1 MSGNRRTD
9 EPKITLSEVDSRN
22 ILEAYGLPVAAQ
34 VVAADEKEATRK
46 SGKIGYPVVIKA
58 YGAGLAHKTERG
70 VVRTD
75 IRSENDVVRACREI
89 RDAAGPDWEGFLIQP
104 MIQGRREFVAGLL
117 RDVSFGPCVM
127 FGLGGIFTEAIADV
141 SFRIAPVSRAQAMEM
156 MDELRS
162 AALLGAFRG
171 EARADRGQLADAIAG
186 LSRLA
191 MERPEVAEADI
202 NPLIIGPDGRVHA
215 VDALVA
221 LDPDGSGKTKDGDA
235 DSGASPEKIQR
246 QEIRRALDVM
256 TRARSVAVVG
266 ASRNRKGNFPGIF
279 ACMRNFGFSGNLYPI
294 NPKIDEING
303 IKAYPSLTAL
313 PEKVD
318 LVIISVP
325 ARLVP
330 DALEDCVASGNRHV
344 HIFSSGFQ
352 ESGEEEGIRL
362 YDRIRE
368 IARKG
373 GLHVIGPN
381 CMGLYVPQNRML
393 TWVHA
398 PKTAGPVSMISQS
411 GGNAQEFTHFASKH
425 YKVFFNK
432 VISYGNAL
440 TLDSTDFL
448 DYLARDPN
456 TSMIAMYIE
465 GVRDGRRLLELVYRT
480 NPEKPVIIY
489 KAGMTE
495 SGARAVSS
503 HTGAMAGDRKLWDA
517 FFRQTGAVRVESV
530 EEMADAAAAFHYLKT
545 TRGRRT
551 AVLSVGGGAGVSV
564 ADTCSKMGMDVPA
577 LSTETIARIRAFIPP
592 EGNML
597 RNPIDSVLAFMNLE
611 LLGKIFGILTESRE
625 IDNVVVS
632 LPLDWLYDQETGGS
646 RIDTIADYLAQNG
659 RELLPG
665 IPLVVVWRQFVDSD
679 EIRSKADVLA
689 DILLEAGIPVFD
701 GLRRAVGSLAKLAAY
716 CEFCGKT
723 GDSG

>member
-1 MSGNRRTD
+1 MKR
-9 EPKITLSEVDSRN
+9 TLSELDSKN
-22 ILEAYGLPVAAQ
+22 MLEAFGVPVAAHA
-34 VVAADEKEATRK
+34 VAADEKEAVREAN
-46 SGKIGYPVVIKA
+46 KIGYPVVIKA

-75 IRSENDVVRACREI
+75 LRSENDVVRACQEI
-89 RDAAGPDWEGFLIQP
+89 LNAAGADWEGFLIQP
-104 MIQGRREFVAGLL
+104 MIQGRREFVAGLF
-117 RDVSFGPCVM
+117 REEPFGPCVM

-141 SFRIAPVSRAQAMEM
+141 SFRIAPVSTAQAMEM

-162 AALLGAFRG
+162 AALLGPFRG
-171 EARADRGQLADAIAG
+171 EARVDRDRLAEAITG

-191 MERPEVAEADI
+191 MERPDAAEADI
-202 NPLIIGPDGRVHA
+202 NPLIIGPDGSVQA

-221 LDPDGSGKTKDGDA
+221 LDPDGRDGNQNEDV
-235 DSGASPEKIQR
+235 DSGASAED
-246 QEIRRALDVM
+246 IRRALDVM

-279 ACMRNFGFSGNLYPI
+279 ACMRNFGFSGNIYPI
-294 NPKIDEING
+294 NPKIGEING

-325 ARLVP
+325 ARVVP

-465 GVRDGRRLLELVYRT
+465 GVRDGRRLLELVSRT

-577 LSTETIARIRAFIPP
+577 LSAETIARIREFIPP

-611 LLGKIFGILTESRE
+611 LLGKIFGILSQSRE

-646 RIDTIADYLAQNG
+646 RIDTIADYLAENG
-659 RELLPG
+659 RKLLPG
-665 IPLVVVWRQFVDSD
+665 IPVVVVWRQFVDSD

-701 GLRRAVGSLAKLAAY
+701 GLRRAVGSLAKLAEY
-716 CEFCGKT
+716 CEFCDGK
-723 GDSG
+723 GNSG

>member
-1 MSGNRRTD
+1 MKR
-9 EPKITLSEVDSRN
+9 TLSELDSKN
-22 ILEAYGLPVAAQ
+22 MLEAFGVPVAAHA
-34 VVAADEKEATRK
+34 VAADEKEAVREAN
-46 SGKIGYPVVIKA
+46 KIGYPVVIKA

-75 IRSENDVVRACREI
+75 LRSENDVVSACQEI
-89 RDAAGPDWEGFLIQP
+89 LNAAGADWEGFLIQP
-104 MIQGRREFVAGLL
+104 MIQGRREFVAGLF
-117 RDVSFGPCVM
+117 REEPFGPCVM

-141 SFRIAPVSRAQAMEM
+141 SFRIAPVSTAQAMEM

-162 AALLGAFRG
+162 AALLGPFRG
-171 EARADRGQLADAIAG
+171 EARVDRDRLAEAITG

-191 MERPEVAEADI
+191 MERPDVAEADI
-202 NPLIIGPDGRVHA
+202 NPLIIGPDGSVQA

-221 LDPDGSGKTKDGDA
+221 LDPDGRDGNQNEDV
-235 DSGASPEKIQR
+235 DSGASAED
-246 QEIRRALDVM
+246 IRRALDVM

-279 ACMRNFGFSGNLYPI
+279 ACMRNFGFSGNIYPI
-294 NPKIDEING
+294 NPKIGEING

-325 ARLVP
+325 ARVVP

-465 GVRDGRRLLELVYRT
+465 GVRDGRRLLELVSRT

-577 LSTETIARIRAFIPP
+577 LSAETIARIREFIPP

-611 LLGKIFGILTESRE
+611 LLGKIFGILSQSRE

-646 RIDTIADYLAQNG
+646 RIDTIADYLAENG
-659 RELLPG
+659 RKLLPG
-665 IPLVVVWRQFVDSD
+665 IPVVVVWRQFVDSD

-701 GLRRAVGSLAKLAAY
+701 GLRRAVGSLAKLAEY
-716 CEFCGKT
+716 CEFCDGK
-723 GDSG
+723 GNSG

>member
-1 MSGNRRTD
+1 MKR
-9 EPKITLSEVDSRN
+9 TLSELDSKN
-22 ILEAYGLPVAAQ
+22 MLEAFGVPVAAHA
-34 VVAADEKEATRK
+34 VAADEKEAVREAN
-46 SGKIGYPVVIKA
+46 KIGYPVVIKA

-75 IRSENDVVRACREI
+75 LRSENDVVRACQEI
-89 RDAAGPDWEGFLIQP
+89 LNAAGADWEGFLIQP
-104 MIQGRREFVAGLL
+104 MIQGRREFVAGLF
-117 RDVSFGPCVM
+117 REEPFGPCVM

-141 SFRIAPVSRAQAMEM
+141 SFRIAPVSTAQAMEM

-162 AALLGAFRG
+162 AALLGPFRG
-171 EARADRGQLADAIAG
+171 EARVDRDRLAEAITG

-191 MERPEVAEADI
+191 MERPDAAEADI
-202 NPLIIGPDGRVHA
+202 NPLIIGPDGSVQA

-221 LDPDGSGKTKDGDA
+221 LDPDGRDGDQ
-235 DSGASPEKIQR
+235 DEDKGPGASAED
-246 QEIRRALDVM
+246 IRRALDVM

-279 ACMRNFGFSGNLYPI
+279 ACMRNFGFSGNIYPI
-294 NPKIDEING
+294 NPKIGEING

-325 ARLVP
+325 ARVVP

-373 GLHVIGPN
+373 DLHVIGPN

-465 GVRDGRRLLELVYRT
+465 GVRDGRRLLELVSRT

-577 LSTETIARIRAFIPP
+577 LSAETIARIREFIPP

-611 LLGKIFGILTESRE
+611 LLGKIFGILSQSRE

-701 GLRRAVGSLAKLAAY
+701 GLRRAVGSLAKLAEY
-716 CEFCGKT
+716 CEFCDGK
-723 GDSG
+723 GNSG

>member
-9 EPKITLSEVDSRN
+9 DQKITLSEVDSRN
-22 ILEAYGLPVAAQ
+22 ILEAFGVPVAPLGL
-34 VVAADEKEATRK
+34 AAGEKEAIHEAGR
-46 SGKIGYPVVIKA
+46 IGYPVVVKA

-70 VVRTD
+70 VVRID
-75 IRSENDVVRACREI
+75 LRNESDVARACHEI
-89 RDAAGPDWEGFLIQP
+89 RDAAGPDLEGFLVQP
-104 MIQGRREFVAGLL
+104 MIPGRREFVAGLF
-117 RDVSFGPCVM
+117 REEPFGPCVM
-127 FGLGGIFTEAIADV
+127 FGLGGVFAEAIADV
-141 SFRIAPVSRAQAMEM
+141 AFRVAPVSRAQAMEM

-162 AALLGAFRG
+162 AALLGPFRG
-171 EARADRGQLADAIAG
+171 EAPADRGQLADAIAG

-191 MERPEVAEADI
+191 LERPDVAEADI
-202 NPLIIGPDGRVHA
+202 NPLIIGPDGRVQA

-221 LDPDGSGKTKDGDA
+221 LDPGVYGKMRDDGADA
-235 DSGASPEKIQR
+235 GSSAE
-246 QEIRRALDVM
+246 EIRRALDVM

-279 ACMRNFGFSGNLYPI
+279 ACMRNFGFSGNLYPV
-294 NPKIDEING
+294 NPNIDEING
-303 IKAYPSLTAL
+303 IKAYPALTAL

-330 DALEDCVASGNRHV
+330 DALADCIASDNRRI
-344 HIFSSGFQ
+344 HIFSAGFQ

-362 YDRIRE
+362 YRRIRE
-368 IARKG
+368 IAQEG
-373 GLHVIGPN
+373 GLHIIGPN
-381 CMGLYVPQNRML
+381 CMGLYVPKNRML

-398 PKTAGPVSMISQS
+398 PETAGPVFMISQS

-425 YKVFFNK
+425 YRVFFNK

-448 DYLARDPN
+448 DYLALDPD
-456 TSMIAMYIE
+456 TSIIAMYIE
-465 GVRDGRRLLELVYRT
+465 GVRDGRRLLELVSRT

-489 KAGMTE
+489 KAGMTD

-564 ADTCSKMGMDVPA
+564 ADTCAKMGMDVPA
-577 LSTETIARIRAFIPP
+577 LSAETIARIRAFIPP

-597 RNPIDSVLAFMNLE
+597 RNPVDSVLAFMNLE
-611 LLGKIFGILTESRE
+611 LLGKVFGILSQSGE

-646 RIDTIADYLAQNG
+646 RIDAIAGYLAENG
-659 RELLPG
+659 RGLLPG

-679 EIRSKADVLA
+679 EIRGKADVLA

-716 CEFCGKT
+716 CEFCGKA
-723 GDSG
+723 GDSRYQ